1 MIRDIEAR
9 YLDLILSTEEDE
21 ALMTKITEKDRSVMM
36 KHLRDLSKA
45 SIKANHKHSDNIQKQ
60 INHTIEITKFM
71 KEDRAKINRLNNVID
86 IKQREIDELNSKQM
100 DLLWE
105 LAQQEKKIS
114 ELEKF
119 KEQEEREVAHFEK
132 KILDYTKKQKV
143 DN

>member
-1 MIRDIEAR
+1 
-9 YLDLILSTEEDE
+9 
-21 ALMTKITEKDRSVMM
+21 MM

-86 IKQREIDELNSKQM
+86 IKQREIDELNSKNM
-100 DLLWE
+100 DLLWDAAQMEKE
-105 LAQQEKKIS
+105 LITLKKEIEVDERRAAQIQKNVK
-114 ELEKF
+114 
-119 KEQEEREVAHFEK
+119 RY
-132 KILDYTKKQKV
+132 LDNEST